1 MAQSSWVCVSLLI
14 KNFYLITILFLQ
26 LEGGIS
32 HLPLLD
38 PSVRATPLAPS
49 EWRKRLE
56 PVNGIDAASNGNI
69 NTNYI
74 LLDVRNGSSSLF
86 PRSIFLHFLS
96 QNVLVI
102 LFYIFSCHALSFTF
116 AYQTL

>member
-1 MAQSSWVCVSLLI
+1 V
-14 KNFYLITILFLQ
+14 FLQ

-32 HLPLLD
+32 RLPLLD
-38 PSVRATPLAPS
+38 SSVRATPLAPP

-56 PVNGIDAASNGNI
+56 PGNGIGAPSNENI

-86 PRSIFLHFLS
+86 P
-96 QNVLVI
+96 
-102 LFYIFSCHALSFTF
+102 
-116 AYQTL
+116 